1 MNEIRRIGVQEARQR
16 LMSGARLVCAYD
28 SEEEFG
34 GNHLE
39 GAISLDTL
47 KNLVPQVSKSDEIIF
62 YCA

>member
-1 MNEIRRIGVQEARQR
+1 MNEVRRISVQEARQR

-34 GNHLE
+34 EYHLE
-39 GAISLDTL
+39 GAISLAAL
-47 KNLVPQVSKSDEIIF
+47 KNLAPRVSKSDEIIF